1 MPTGWGTR
9 RRPTQCV
16 PPNSPYNV
24 CMEDWQDDPQIRP
37 GLERLSGAID
47 RFEAMMDERDAVEAF
62 IRKEVEQYGGK
73 IREVFTD
80 AVDAEF
86 PEHPAQLSRKIIEK
100 DWKSWDLNGKE
111 LTVWLR

>member
-1 MPTGWGTR
+1 
-9 RRPTQCV
+9 
-16 PPNSPYNV
+16 
-24 CMEDWQDDPQIRP
+24 METWEDDPVIRP
-37 GLERLSGAID
+37 QLDRLADAID

-73 IREVFTD
+73 IREIFID

-86 PEHPAQLSRKIIEK
+86 PKFPGELARKIVEK
-100 DWKSWDLNGKE
+100 DWKSWDLNGNE